1 MANQSVPRLTA
12 WCVGALATILAG
24 SVRADV
30 VYNEMVQ
37 GDISDDRFAPTQL
50 TLSPGSNDLFGIM
63 SGGNKKGIDRDYF
76 SITIPEGHVLAQL
89 ILGVYSSPDFA
100 AFIAIQPGP
109 VFPNDPDTVGPDD
122 LMGWAHFGPA
132 EKWQDLLPI
141 MGANGQGFTPPL
153 PAGTYTFWA
162 QQTDDYTDYA
172 LDFVV
177 EVPAPASAAIVMM
190 SLGLAVRRRR
200 ATPE

>member
-1 MANQSVPRLTA
+1 MSVAGGALVWHRRVLSAHCSETFIPGGDMANQFVPRLTA
-12 WCVGALATILAG
+12 WCVAAFAATLAG
-24 SVRADV
+24 PARADV
-30 VYNEMVQ
+30 IYNEMVQ

-63 SGGNKKGIDRDYF
+63 SGGNKKGVDRDYF

-122 LMGWAHFGPA
+122 
-132 EKWQDLLPI
+132 
-141 MGANGQGFTPPL
+141 
-153 PAGTYTFWA
+153 
-162 QQTDDYTDYA
+162 
-172 LDFVV
+172 
-177 EVPAPASAAIVMM
+177 
-190 SLGLAVRRRR
+190 
-200 ATPE
+200 